1 MPGPHPVDS
10 AVRPAIDEYFLDP
23 RVVRR
28 SFDRASLTYDRSAG
42 VQAEIRTRL
51 LERLDIVRLEPQ
63 RVLDLGAGTGD
74 SARSL
79 QRRYRSAQVLA
90 LDLSTSMLRQ
100 SRRPLP
106 LLRRFERVAADAH
119 RLPLPDGSIDL
130 VFSNLMLE
138 WCHDPDLVFREIRR
152 VLRPGGL
159 LTFTTLG
166 PDTLKELRALWRQV
180 DGHPH
185 VHRFIDMHDLGDAL
199 VRSGLAEPVM
209 DTERLTVTYPD
220 LATLVRELRDS
231 GSANVAA
238 GRARGL
244 SGRARW
250 NALQQLSETLKRN
263 GALPVSVEVV
273 YGHAWAG
280 AARERRSD
288 NAEVRVPVGSIRR
301 RN

>member
-1 MPGPHPVDS
+1 MRGPDPVDD
-10 AVRPAIDEYFLDP
+10 DEYFLAP
-23 RVVRR
+23 RAVRR
-28 SFDRASLTYDRSAG
+28 SFDRASLTYDRSAA

-51 LERLDIVRLEPQ
+51 LERLDVVRLEPQ

-74 SARSL
+74 AARNL

-90 LDLSTSMLRQ
+90 LDLSPAMLRQ
-100 SRRPLP
+100 SPRQLP
-106 LLRRFERVAADAH
+106 LLRRFERIAADAH
-119 RLPLPDGSIDL
+119 RLPLPDASIDL

-152 VLRPGGL
+152 VLRAGGL

-180 DGHPH
+180 DRRPH

-199 VRSGLAEPVM
+199 VRAGLAEPVM
-209 DTERLTVTYPD
+209 DTERLTVTYSD
-220 LATLVRELRDS
+220 MATLTRELRDS
-231 GSANVAA
+231 GSSNIAG

-244 SGRARW
+244 TGRGRW
-250 NALQQLSETLKRN
+250 SALQQFSETLQRN

-273 YGHAWAG
+273 YGHAWVG
-280 AARERRSD
+280 AARERRPDS
-288 NAEVRVPVGSIRR
+288 AEVRVPVGAIRR
-301 RN
+301 RS